1 MKLFFPI
8 KMRVLTYCNLK
19 SLVKGVEKGFPLQ
32 IEIDEFEILESDYNE
47 EFLQSILPL
56 LDWNAIKMASDAV
69 GLKDMPELWSR
80 ELLNDDD
87 FLQAMHRL
95 LLDIQVLEGKLTC
108 PESGRIFPIVKG
120 IPNMM

>member
-1 MKLFFPI
+1 
-8 KMRVLTYCNLK
+8 MRVLTYCNLK